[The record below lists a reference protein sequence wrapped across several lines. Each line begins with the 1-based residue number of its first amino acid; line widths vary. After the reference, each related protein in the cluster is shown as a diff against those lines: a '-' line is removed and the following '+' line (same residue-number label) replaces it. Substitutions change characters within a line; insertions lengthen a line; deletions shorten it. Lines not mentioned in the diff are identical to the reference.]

1 MSKQKDPR
9 QLMSR
14 RGVLAGA
21 ATLGLTAPFV
31 LRLRPAR
38 ANSGLVF
45 VTWGG
50 TYKSAVVAGL
60 IKPFEAATGIEVTV
74 VDTPD
79 LAKVKAQMMTG
90 NVVWDVFDAPG
101 AMGASGSK
109 DGFWEAFD
117 PAIFPAA
124 DLAMPPPAKD
134 LAPFYTWAGG
144 VAWDPKRFPDG
155 KHPRNF
161 PEYFDAKA
169 FPGRRTFRDRI
180 SETLEAAVLAS
191 GVQPANL
198 YPLDVERGFKML
210 DLIKPHVMKWIKST
224 PETITLLQTG
234 ETDFSYTYASRVKTT
249 RAAGGTPMDF
259 SFGQTLNGLE
269 YLAVLKGAP
278 NKAAAM
284 KFVAFAL
291 QPDRQAAVM
300 ELLGNAP
307 VNKKALPM
315 MSAEARRWLPDMSL
329 TQNVVLN
336 DMWWANNFDKLNRRF
351 LEWISS

>member
-161 PEYFDAKA
+161 PEYLMRRPSQEGALSEIASAKHLKPRCWPA
-169 FPGRRTFRDRI
+169 ACSPRTFIR
-180 SETLEAAVLAS
+180 SMSSV
-191 GVQPANL
+191 
-198 YPLDVERGFKML
+198 
-210 DLIKPHVMKWIKST
+210 
-224 PETITLLQTG
+224 
-234 ETDFSYTYASRVKTT
+234 ASRCST
-249 RAAGGTPMDF
+249 
-259 SFGQTLNGLE
+259 
-269 YLAVLKGAP
+269 
-278 NKAAAM
+278 
-284 KFVAFAL
+284 
-291 QPDRQAAVM
+291 
-300 ELLGNAP
+300 
-307 VNKKALPM
+307 
-315 MSAEARRWLPDMSL
+315 
-329 TQNVVLN
+329 
-336 DMWWANNFDKLNRRF
+336 
-351 LEWISS
+351 SSSPT